1 MNKSELVKSVAV
13 KAAISQKDSAK
24 VVEAFVDTV
33 KDALKKGDKVQ
44 LVGFGSFEVRERK
57 ARKVKS
63 PATGE
68 DIQVPEKRVAV
79 FRPGKEL
86 KEAVLK
92 KGKGAKATKVA
103 KPAKKK

>member
-1 MNKSELVKSVAV
+1 MNKSELVKSVAA

-33 KDALKKGDKVQ
+33 KEALKKGDKVQ

-79 FRPGKEL
+79 FRPGKDL

-92 KGKGAKATKVA
+92 KGKGRATKAA